1 MQDEYCMNI
10 ALEQAK
16 IAFKK
21 GDVPVGAVIIMG
33 NKVISKAY
41 NRKNKEQ
48 NAIKHAEIIAI
59 EKACK
64 KLRSWYLND
73 CILYVTMEPCLMCC
87 GAILQSRIKRVVY
100 GTKCNKFGF
109 AGSIDN
115 VLINNKN
122 NHSVELQSGV
132 CSEDCSM
139 ILKEF
144 FSDKRK

>member
-10 ALEQAK
+10 DLEQAK

>member
-1 MQDEYCMNI
+1 MQDEYYMNI

-100 GTKCNKFGF
+100 GTECNKFGF

>member
-1 MQDEYCMNI
+1 MQDEYYMNL

-21 GDVPVGAVIIMG
+21 GDVPVGAIIVLG
-33 NKVISKAY
+33 NKIVSKAY
-41 NRKNKEQ
+41 NKKNNEQ

-64 KLRSWYLND
+64 KLHSWYLND

-87 GAILQSRIKRVVY
+87 GAILQSRIKKVVY
-100 GTKCNKFGF
+100 GTKCEKFGF

-122 NHSVELQSGV
+122 NHFVELKNGV
-132 CSEDCSM
+132 FCDECST
-139 ILKEF
+139 ILKKF
-144 FSDKRK
+144 FSNKRK